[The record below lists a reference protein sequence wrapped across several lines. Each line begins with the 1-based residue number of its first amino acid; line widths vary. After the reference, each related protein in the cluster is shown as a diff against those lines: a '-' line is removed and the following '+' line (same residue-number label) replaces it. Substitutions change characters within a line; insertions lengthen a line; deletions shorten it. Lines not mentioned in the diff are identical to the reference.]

1 MFIYSLKNTDLL
13 PAAAKLLQLCWNLY
27 NSMDCSLPGSSVRGI
42 LQARI
47 LEWVAMP
54 SSRGSSRPR
63 DPTHIFYGSCIAGVF
78 FTTEPPGSPVYFLTA
93 LNSLY
98 FLLVFQLVLV
108 FFWIYL
114 QVCIYICS
122 CGTIR
127 ISDRHLP
134 NFISF
139 ISKIIS
145 ILQTKTLKLREVIDL
160 DRITL
165 LIEPGF
171 ESQPILY

>member
-1 MFIYSLKNTDLL
+1 M
-13 PAAAKLLQLCWNLY
+13 
-27 NSMDCSLPGSSVRGI
+27 
-42 LQARI
+42 
-47 LEWVAMP
+47 
-54 SSRGSSRPR
+54 
-63 DPTHIFYGSCIAGVF
+63 
-78 FTTEPPGSPVYFLTA
+78 
-93 LNSLY
+93 LNVCLLY
-98 FLLVFQLVLV
+98 FLLVFQLVLVV

-134 NFISF
+134 NLISF
-139 ISKIIS
+139 ISKITS

-171 ESQPILY
+171 ESKAAHSQEMFLPTPSPHPAPQVCVCANLSLQGS